1 MTISYTLATFRYQD
15 KPTPVIE
22 VNQHYWPISTVAP
35 DLLPAE
41 SARGL
46 MHLFADWEQSSK
58 RLASLASRLSSE
70 GAAGEVA
77 VPKSANHILAPL
89 SYPTKQMMMGAN
101 YLEHIQ
107 QDTDF
112 RSDEHKSEF
121 QSLMHKSYAC
131 ISLKKKKKIK

>member
-1 MTISYTLATFRYQD
+1 MTISYTLANFRYQD

-46 MHLFADWEQSSK
+46 MHLFDDWEQSSK

-70 GAAGEVA
+70 GAAGDVA
-77 VPKSANHILAPL
+77 VPKS
-89 SYPTKQMMMGAN
+89 
-101 YLEHIQ
+101 
-107 QDTDF
+107 
-112 RSDEHKSEF
+112 RSEEQTSELH
-121 QSLMHKSYAC
+121 SPMS
-131 ISLKKKKKIK
+131 ISFAVLC

>member
-46 MHLFADWEQSSK
+46 MHLFDDWAQSSK

-77 VPKSANHILAPL
+77 VPKLAHHILAPM
-89 SYPTKQMMMGAN
+89 SYPNKLILMGAN
-101 YLEHIQ
+101 YLDH
-107 QDTDF
+107 
-112 RSDEHKSEF
+112 
-121 QSLMHKSYAC
+121 
-131 ISLKKKKKIK
+131 KKKEKDFANFEQTT